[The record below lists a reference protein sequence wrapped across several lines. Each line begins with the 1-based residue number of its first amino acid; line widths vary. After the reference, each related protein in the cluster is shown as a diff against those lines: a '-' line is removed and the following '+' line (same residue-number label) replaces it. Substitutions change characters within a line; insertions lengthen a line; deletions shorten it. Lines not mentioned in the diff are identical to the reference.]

1 MADKVELHQIYYEEN
16 QKIHLFPFATPYYN
30 TTLTPFFENTIIVD
44 KVLTTDADKI
54 AVCSWSLKHKMSM
67 RIPPRRELTEEVL
80 QEDFDVMS
88 FSKNAPDHDMLGS
101 LDVWHFGSSLVLR
114 LIFDRLGLKMPKKPK
129 FPIYQNA
136 FCAKTEIYKQYV
148 TDFLIPA
155 MNLMTNDEEIKNL
168 CWKDSGYTRTILN
181 VPVNIE
187 RVKNFLGTDYVP
199 LHPFLLERCF
209 SLWID
214 DKGYDVIYL

>member
-1 MADKVELHQIYYEEN
+1 MEISFNQIYYEEN
-16 QKIHLFPFATPYYN
+16 QKVHLFPFAIPYYN
-30 TTLTPFFENTIIVD
+30 ETLTPFFENTIIVD
-44 KVLTTDADKI
+44 KVLTTEADKI

-67 RIPPRRELTEEVL
+67 RIPPRRELNEAVL
-80 QEDFDVMS
+80 QEDFDIMS
-88 FSKNAPDHDMLGS
+88 FSKNAPDHDMLGA
-101 LDVWHFGSSLVLR
+101 LEAWHFGSSLVLK
-114 LIFDRLGLKMPKKPK
+114 LIFEKLGIRMHKKPK

-136 FCAKTEIYKQYV
+136 FCAKTEIYKEYV

-155 MNLMTNDEEIKNL
+155 MNLMTNDEEVREL

-181 VPVNIE
+181 VRVDME

-214 DKGYDVIYL
+214 NKNLNVVYL

>member
-1 MADKVELHQIYYEEN
+1 MIELHQIYYEEN
-16 QKIHLFPFATPYYN
+16 QKVHLFPFAIPYFN
-30 TTLTPFFENTIIVD
+30 ETLTPFFENTIIVD
-44 KVLTTDADKI
+44 KVLTTEADKI
-54 AVCSWSLKHKMSM
+54 AVCSWSLKEKM
-67 RIPPRRELTEEVL
+67 RRRVPPRRELNEAVL
-80 QEDFDVMS
+80 YEDFDVMS
-88 FSKNAPDHDMLGS
+88 FSKNASDHDMLGA
-101 LDVWHFGSSLVLR
+101 LETWHFGSSLVLK
-114 LIFDRLGLKMPKKPK
+114 LIFEKLGIIMPKKPK

-136 FCAKTEIYKQYV
+136 FCAKTEIYKEYV

-155 MNLMTNDEEIKNL
+155 MNLMTNDEEVREL

-181 VPVNIE
+181 MRMDME

-214 DKGYDVIYL
+214 NKNLNVVYL